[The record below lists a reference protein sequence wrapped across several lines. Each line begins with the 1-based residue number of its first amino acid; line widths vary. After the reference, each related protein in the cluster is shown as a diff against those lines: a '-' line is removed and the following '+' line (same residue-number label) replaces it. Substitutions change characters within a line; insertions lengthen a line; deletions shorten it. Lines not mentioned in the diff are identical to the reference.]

1 MFQFSLLSLSYQGWG
16 EERGGI
22 WMWSCCAKERTTG
35 ARMIIDSG
43 RGGGMEGM
51 RLFVSCDCS
60 QKRSAQQQSERAEC
74 FFLVDLVG

>member
-1 MFQFSLLSLSYQGWG
+1 
-16 EERGGI
+16 
-22 WMWSCCAKERTTG
+22 
-35 ARMIIDSG
+35 MIIDSG